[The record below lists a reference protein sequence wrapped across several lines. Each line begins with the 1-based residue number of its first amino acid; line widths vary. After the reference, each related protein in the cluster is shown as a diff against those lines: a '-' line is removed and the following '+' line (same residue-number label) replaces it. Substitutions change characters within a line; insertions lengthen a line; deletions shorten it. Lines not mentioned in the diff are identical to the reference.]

1 MPVSRDE
8 KRRWPIEG
16 RSAEPPSGLDGGE
29 RMLFRC
35 MQRLYSHMGCTPSN
49 LEVKVS
55 LQHQAVTP
63 TNHSG
68 VKANFHF
75 RSLGQIQ

>member
-1 MPVSRDE
+1 
-8 KRRWPIEG
+8 
-16 RSAEPPSGLDGGE
+16 
-29 RMLFRC
+29 MLFRC